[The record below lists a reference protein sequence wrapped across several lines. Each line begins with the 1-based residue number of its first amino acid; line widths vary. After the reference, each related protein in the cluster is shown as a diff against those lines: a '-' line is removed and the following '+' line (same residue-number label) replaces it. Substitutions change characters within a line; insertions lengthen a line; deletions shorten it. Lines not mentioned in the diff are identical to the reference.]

1 MQLIK
6 DSNHCLEELNG
17 KISRRI
23 TGFTY
28 VSLVKFSHGYSLSM
42 YVSVLIIKTKSPAV
56 KCFLTL
62 NKNYQNYNSTINY
75 NKHLVPAF
83 EEWEITSFT
92 TEM

>member
-6 DSNHCLEELNG
+6 DSSHCLEEQNG

-42 YVSVLIIKTKSPAV
+42 NTHELEHVSVLIVKTKSPAV

-62 NKNYQNYNSTINY
+62 NKNYQN
-75 NKHLVPAF
+75 
-83 EEWEITSFT
+83 
-92 TEM
+92 